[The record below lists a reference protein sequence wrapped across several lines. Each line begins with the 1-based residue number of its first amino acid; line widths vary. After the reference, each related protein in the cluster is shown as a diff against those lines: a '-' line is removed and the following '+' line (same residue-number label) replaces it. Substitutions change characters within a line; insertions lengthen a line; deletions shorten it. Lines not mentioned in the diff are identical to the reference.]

1 MQAGL
6 VSRQLSF
13 REIFMAVEV
22 VRLFFV
28 IGMVIAFNRGRAGDR
43 LRLEA

>member
-6 VSRQLSF
+6 ATRQLSF

-22 VRLFFV
+22 VRLFFAV
-28 IGMVIAFNRGRAGDR
+28 GMVVKFNRGRAGDR
-43 LRLEA
+43 LRLAA